1 MGILFFLGD
10 VITRYF
16 PPIMYAYMVFRT
28 IAANNDQYNQYKH
41 SGKLIRE
48 YDKNATILDAYNIHQ
63 IWYKFQL
70 QNLLK

>member
-1 MGILFFLGD
+1 
-10 VITRYF
+10 
-16 PPIMYAYMVFRT
+16 MYAYMVFRT

-63 IWYKFQL
+63 MKTQL
-70 QNLLK
+70 QIHHGLC